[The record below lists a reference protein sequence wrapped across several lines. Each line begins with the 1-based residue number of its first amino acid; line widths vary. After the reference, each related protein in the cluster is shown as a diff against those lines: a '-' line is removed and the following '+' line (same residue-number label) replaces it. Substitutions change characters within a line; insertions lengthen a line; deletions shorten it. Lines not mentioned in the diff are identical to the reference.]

1 MAIATTGKIPNPA
14 SFIKLISLVLK
25 IRDMTIKLLPIM
37 KTLTKYIFQ
46 SLILTLYLIDNNT
59 KISFA
64 DNIKYSVVLPI
75 ILIFNKV
82 NRLC

>member
-25 IRDMTIKLLPIM
+25 IRDMTIRLLSIT

-46 SLILTLYLIDNNT
+46 SLILTLYSNDNNT
-59 KISFA
+59 KINSA
-64 DNIKYSVVLPI
+64 NNIKYLVTLPI
-75 ILIFNKV
+75 ILIKSLAIN
-82 NRLC
+82 

>member
-25 IRDMTIKLLPIM
+25 IRDMTINLLSVM

-46 SLILTLYLIDNNT
+46 NLILTLYLSDNNT

-64 DNIKYSVVLPI
+64 DN
-75 ILIFNKV
+75 FDV
-82 NRLC
+82 NS

>member
-25 IRDMTIKLLPIM
+25 IRDMTIIPLSIM

-46 SLILTLYLIDNNT
+46 NLILTLYLSDNNT

-64 DNIKYSVVLPI
+64 NNFD
-75 ILIFNKV
+75 V
-82 NRLC
+82 NS